1 MLGPALAF
9 LVLFLQ
15 GRHSPAASSCPA
27 PLSPDGPVVRP
38 SGTAF
43 CLGPGHTPTAV
54 RSFDWKVQLRSNPSP
69 RVLFTW
75 KNDSRLHHAHRNASD
90 YNRLNFSIKELRLLL
105 KAAQP
110 DDSGTYSLEVTLEN
124 GTVRTHCFHVS
135 VLDPVG
141 KPELQLLEQTAALG
155 SGKCRVTLN
164 CSASGGGDVT
174 YTWYRGGEWI
184 PTPRS
189 PFRLEEQIDANGWH
203 IYTCNVSNPVSWA
216 HQSLQL
222 GQGCGSAPQ
231 KLGLLP
237 LLMIIVVLILM
248 LLGSLTGVCVWR
260 RGRKLAE
267 PGPEESLTVYEDV
280 NRLPGR
286 SGQGRRQQQDS
297 AGKGNTVYSMVLPQ
311 SSASTSQETATTL
324 YSVVLP
330 AGKAGSKKRSHSP
343 SIYEGVGKIQPR
355 AQQAA

>member
-15 GRHSPAASSCPA
+15 GRHSPAASSCPE

-38 SGTAF
+38 SGTSF

-54 RSFDWKVQLRSNPSP
+54 RSFDWKVRLRSNPSP
-69 RVLFTW
+69 CVLFTW

-90 YNRLNFSIKELRLLL
+90 CNNRLNFSIKELRLLL
-105 KAAQP
+105 KATQP
-110 DDSGTYSLEVTLEN
+110 NDSGTYSLEVTFEN
-124 GTVRTHCFHVS
+124 GTVRTHRFHVS

-155 SGKCRVTLN
+155 SGQCRVTLN

-174 YTWYRGGEWI
+174 YTWYRGGERI

-189 PFRLEEQIDANGWH
+189 PFRLEEQVDVNGGH

-222 GQGCGSAPQ
+222 GQGCGSTPQ

-237 LLMIIVVLILM
+237 LLMIILVLILT
-248 LLGSLTGVCVWR
+248 LLGTLTSVCVWR
-260 RGRKLAE
+260 RGRKPAE
-267 PGPEESLTVYEDV
+267 SGPEASLTVYEDV
-280 NRLPGR
+280 NHPPGR
-286 SGQGRRQQQDS
+286 SG
-297 AGKGNTVYSMVLPQ
+297 Q

-330 AGKAGSKKRSHSP
+330 PGKAGSKKRSHSP

-355 AQQAA
+355 AQHAA

>member
-1 MLGPALAF
+1 MLSLAPF
-9 LVLFLQ
+9 L
-15 GRHSPAASSCPA
+15 PAATSSCPV

-54 RSFDWKVQLRSNPSP
+54 RSFDWKVQRFSNPSP

-105 KAAQP
+105 TAAQP

-124 GTVRTHCFHVS
+124 GTVRTHRFHVS

-222 GQGCGSAPQ
+222 SQGCGSAPQ
-231 KLGLLP
+231 SECSAWGWDRAEGAGPSPGSGAGDGRTPLGLEP
-237 LLMIIVVLILM
+237 FPRVLA
-248 LLGSLTGVCVWR
+248 SRHTG
-260 RGRKLAE
+260 
-267 PGPEESLTVYEDV
+267 PGQ
-280 NRLPGR
+280 PGR
-286 SGQGRRQQQDS
+286 SEAGRNFVPIKNLLEDS
-297 AGKGNTVYSMVLPQ
+297 IFLP
-311 SSASTSQETATTL
+311 
-324 YSVVLP
+324 
-330 AGKAGSKKRSHSP
+330 
-343 SIYEGVGKIQPR
+343 
-355 AQQAA
+355 